1 MTAPTTPNMMQMT
14 VGPQHPIFV
23 IAEIGIN
30 HDGDVNC
37 AHSLI
42 DACAAA
48 GADAVKF
55 QTVSPDA
62 SYVPGT
68 PSYEAFSSRT
78 LTVDQYIA
86 LQRHAADRRV
96 VFFTT
101 PGDLP
106 SLELCERLAL
116 PAVKISSGMLTNLP
130 MLRRAAGLGVPL
142 IMSTGGAYLWEVGR
156 SVHEL
161 EHSGAHSIAL
171 LHCVS
176 MYPAPAEDVQIRAM
190 TVLAGV
196 FPYPVGYSDH
206 TLDSTACI
214 CAAALG
220 ASVIEKHVTL
230 DRTRPGADH
239 AIAAEPAEL
248 AQLVRQLR
256 IAEQLLRGAGKRPA
270 AGEHQ
275 FRERFR
281 RRVVALADIA
291 AGQTLTAD
299 LLGVMRPLEPKG
311 LAPEFLDWVI
321 GRRAT
326 RQLRRHEPIDLDAI
340 THAD

>member
-1 MTAPTTPNMMQMT
+1 
-14 VGPQHPIFV
+14 
-23 IAEIGIN
+23 
-30 HDGDVNC
+30 
-37 AHSLI
+37 
-42 DACAAA
+42 
-48 GADAVKF
+48 
-55 QTVSPDA
+55 
-62 SYVPGT
+62 
-68 PSYEAFSSRT
+68 
-78 LTVDQYIA
+78 
-86 LQRHAADRRV
+86 
-96 VFFTT
+96 
-101 PGDLP
+101 
-106 SLELCERLAL
+106 
-116 PAVKISSGMLTNLP
+116 

-161 EHSGAHSIAL
+161 EQAGARSIAL

-190 TVLAGV
+190 TMLAAV

-256 IAEQLLRGAGKRPA
+256 TSEQLLRGAGKRPA

-281 RRVVALADIA
+281 RRLVALADIA
-291 AGQTLTAD
+291 PGQTLTAD

-340 THAD
+340 TQTD